1 MTKIN
6 CFIPA
11 ESLSGVA
18 NMISELQANSSV
30 EHIFLPKKLVAEAG
44 EKARAF
50 SFETLTGTSVVKR
63 IAEASEEVDYVLLL
77 TKVTSVKLGQF
88 AMERML
94 EVAESTGAVK
104 VYTDYYEVK
113 EGKLATHPVIDYQEG
128 SLRDDFDFGPLVL
141 YKAEALRAAVKNMK
155 LDFEYAG
162 LYTLRLKVAQ
172 QGDLFRIPEYLYT
185 VDETDTRKTGQK
197 VFDYIDPK
205 KRQMQVEMEQAV
217 TEHLK
222 DVGAWL
228 SPDFTPVELKP
239 SDFDKKL
246 SVIIPVRNR
255 EKTIADAMES
265 VLIQKTDFDFNLI
278 VVDNHSTDKTTGI
291 IKSIVEK
298 DDRVIHIVPIRQ
310 DLGIGGC
317 WNLAIHDSR
326 CGMIS
331 MQLDSDDIYKD
342 ETTLQKVV
350 DVFEKEKCAMVVGTY
365 QLVNFD
371 LQEIPPGII
380 DHKEWTP
387 GNGKNNALRINGL
400 GAPRAFYTPV
410 LRDVKIPNTSYGEDY
425 AVGLAISRNY
435 KIGRIY
441 DNIYLCR
448 RWTDNSDAALDIVK
462 MNTHN
467 TYKDRIRTIELK
479 VRQKQNKQVI

>member
-6 CFIPA
+6 CFIPT
-11 ESLSGVA
+11 ESFSGISE
-18 NMISELQANSSV
+18 MISELQDNPSV
-30 EHIFLPKKLVAEAG
+30 ENIFLPESLVAKAG
-44 EKARAF
+44 EKAKAF
-50 SFETLTGTSVVKR
+50 SFEGLTKTETVKR
-63 IAEASEEVDYVLLL
+63 IAEFSENVDYVLFL
-77 TKVTSVKLGQF
+77 TKITSVKLGQF
-88 AMERML
+88 AVERLL
-94 EVAESTGAVK
+94 ETAESTGAVK
-104 VYTDYYEVK
+104 VYSDYYEVK

-128 SLRDDFDFGPLVL
+128 SLRDDFNFGPLVL
-141 YKAEALRAAVKNMK
+141 YKAEALETAVKNMTQEF
-155 LDFEYAG
+155 DHAG
-162 LYTLRLKVAQ
+162 IYYLRLKVAQ
-172 QGDLFRIPEYLYT
+172 QGDFFRMSEYLYT
-185 VDETDTRKTGQK
+185 IDETDTRKSGQK
-197 VFDYIDPK
+197 IFDYVDPK
-205 KRQMQVEMEQAV
+205 NRQVQIEMEQAA

-228 SPDFTPVELKP
+228 SPDFVPVDLD
-239 SDFDKKL
+239 SSSFDKKL
-246 SVIIPVRNR
+246 SVVIPVRNR

-278 VVDNHSTDKTTGI
+278 VVDNHSTDKTTEI
-291 IKSIVEK
+291 IKSFAEK
-298 DDRVIHIVPIRQ
+298 DNRVVHIIPVRE

-317 WNLAIHDSR
+317 WNLGAHDSR
-326 CGMIS
+326 CGMIA

-342 ETTLQKVV
+342 ETTLQKVA

-371 LQEIPPGII
+371 LEEIPPGII

-387 GNGKNNALRINGL
+387 DNGKNNAMRINGL

-410 LRDVKIPNTSYGEDY
+410 LRDVKVPNTSYGEDY

-435 KIGRIY
+435 QIGRIY

-448 RWTDNSDAALDIVK
+448 RWDDNSDAALDIVK
-462 MNTHN
+462 MNAHN

-479 VRQKQNKQVI
+479 ARLKKNK